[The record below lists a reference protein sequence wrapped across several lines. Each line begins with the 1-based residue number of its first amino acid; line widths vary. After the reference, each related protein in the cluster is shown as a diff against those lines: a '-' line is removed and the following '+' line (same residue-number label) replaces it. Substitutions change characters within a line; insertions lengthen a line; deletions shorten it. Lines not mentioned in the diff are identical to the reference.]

1 MTQAPA
7 TLIQSQAR
15 TGIVLMIAAWGM
27 FSVID
32 TSAKFLVMAAIPAV
46 QVAFMRYAV
55 QFLFTVIEGSR
66 DGMKVIRSLD
76 RTTLALL
83 TLRGALLVVSTFF
96 NFLAVKYLSLTMTA
110 AIMFSSPIFV
120 AFFSILFLGERVGI
134 WRWSAIIIG
143 FIGVLIIVRPFDED
157 FHWAALL
164 SLHNAVAIA
173 LFSMITRRLAGTVNA
188 QVMQFFS
195 GALGTF
201 ALCPFAILAWQAPT
215 HVIGWTLLFVVGIGA
230 WWGHNM
236 FSRAHVYANATTL
249 MPFSYSFIIFM
260 AVSSYLVFATRPDIW
275 VYVGAALVAGSGLII
290 WWREKQNNPHDT

>member
-32 TSAKFLVMAAIPAV
+32 TSAKYLVLAAIPAV

-55 QFLFTVIEGSR
+55 QFLFTAIEGSL
-66 DGMKVIRSLD
+66 DGMRVIKSLD
-76 RTTLALL
+76 HTTLALL

-96 NFLAVKYLSLTMTA
+96 NFVAVKYLSLTMTA

-120 AFFSILFLGERVGI
+120 ALFSILFLGERVGI

-143 FIGVLIIVRPFDED
+143 FIGVLIIVRPFNED

-164 SLHNAVAIA
+164 SLHNAIAIA

-195 GALGTF
+195 GALGTI
-201 ALCPFAILAWQAPT
+201 ALCPFAIFAWQMPNQA
-215 HVIGWTLLFVVGIGA
+215 VGWALLFVVGVGA
-230 WWGHNM
+230 WLGHNM

-249 MPFSYSFIIFM
+249 MPLSYSFIIFM
-260 AVSSYLVFATRPDIW
+260 AVSSYLVFGTRPDGW
-275 VYVGAALVAGSGLII
+275 VYVGAVLVAGSGLII